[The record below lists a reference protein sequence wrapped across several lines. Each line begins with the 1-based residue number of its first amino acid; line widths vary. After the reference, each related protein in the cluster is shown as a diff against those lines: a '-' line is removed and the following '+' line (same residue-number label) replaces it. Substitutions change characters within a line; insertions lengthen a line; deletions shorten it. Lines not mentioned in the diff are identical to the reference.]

1 MKANETVILD
11 REQISR
17 LIDALDY
24 QRWND
29 RELSNDSIKT
39 NDHLLSI
46 LKQKEEDLIYGN

>member
-39 NDHLLSI
+39 NDRLLSI
-46 LKQKEEDLIYGN
+46 LKQKEEDLVYGN